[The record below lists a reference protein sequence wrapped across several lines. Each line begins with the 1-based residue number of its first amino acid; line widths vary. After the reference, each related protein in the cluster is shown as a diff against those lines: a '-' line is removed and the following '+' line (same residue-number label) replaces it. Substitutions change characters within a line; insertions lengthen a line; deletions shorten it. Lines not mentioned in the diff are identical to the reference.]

1 MAGVQEVLVE
11 RYELLEVLGRGGM
24 GVVYRA
30 RDRVLD
36 RVVAVKM
43 LPLDRAQDPTA
54 VARFEREARAAAAL
68 SHRNIVAVFDF
79 GADAETRFIVM
90 EYLPGQS
97 LAELVHAQG
106 AIAVGQA
113 VEIVAQVAEALA
125 AAHAA
130 GIVHRDIK
138 PANVMVDAHGHVKVL
153 DFGIARLTS
162 GTSLTQ
168 TAMVIGSAAY
178 LAPEL
183 IRGTSAD
190 ARSDIYAIGC
200 VLYELL
206 AGQPPFTGELAA
218 AVLHQ
223 HNTAPPAPLRRL
235 NPAVPAALDGLVQ
248 SMLAKEPS
256 DRPQD
261 ADAVISALSAVDL
274 AGEEGVQTLPLGDA
288 IAATLPLEAPT
299 RVMPARPTARPTTRA
314 AASGSRTRGA
324 FLAASVLVLGLVLF
338 LLLGSTGG
346 PKAAPGAH
354 KGRKSATT
362 QTTAAKHST
371 NASSTSTSTN
381 TIATNASSTPQTVAS
396 AVASLDALAA
406 KDARAGTVAIPAANA
421 ISGDAQAVLTASQNG
436 QSGPA
441 FAGLTKLGSDIGNAA
456 QHGQISA
463 SAVQGLNAA
472 AASLGTALEQAAG
485 STVTTP
491 GPGQQAGGPHG
502 GGPPPGKAKKSGGDA
517 QKGQNDQ

>member
-43 LPLDRAQDPTA
+43 LPLDRAQDSTA

-90 EYLPGQS
+90 EYLRGQS
-97 LAELVHAQG
+97 LAELVHEQG
-106 AIAVGQA
+106 AIAVGEA
-113 VEIVAQVAEALA
+113 VEIIAQVAEALA

-138 PANVMVDAHGHVKVL
+138 PANVMVDDHGHVKVL

-223 HNTAPPAPLRRL
+223 HNTAAPAPLTRL

-261 ADAVISALSAVDL
+261 ADAVISALSAVDV
-274 AGEEGVQTLPLGDA
+274 AGEEGVATLPLGDA

-299 RVMPARPTARPTTRA
+299 RVIPARPTTRA

-324 FLAASVLVLGLVLF
+324 VLAAAVLVLGLLVF
-338 LLLGSTGG
+338 VLLGSTGG

-354 KGRKSATT
+354 TGRKSGTT
-362 QTTAAKHST
+362 NT
-371 NASSTSTSTN
+371 NAVKHPTTSTASTN
-381 TIATNASSTPQTVAS
+381 TATNTVATNTASTPQTVDS
-396 AVASLDALAA
+396 AVASIGTLAA
-406 KDARAGTVAIPAANA
+406 RDLQAGTVATPAANA
-421 ISGDAQAVLTASQNG
+421 IIGDAQGLLTASQNG

-441 FAGLTKLGSDIGNAA
+441 LAGLVKLGSDITSAA

-463 SAVQGLNAA
+463 SALRGLNGA
-472 AASLGTALEQAAG
+472 AASLGTALERAAG
-485 STVTTP
+485 STVTTQTTP
-491 GPGQQAGGPHG
+491 GPGQQAGGPHA
-502 GGPPPGKAKKSGGDA
+502 GGPPPGHAKKPGGDV
-517 QKGQNDQ
+517 QQGQNDQ

>member
-90 EYLPGQS
+90 EYLPGRS
-97 LAELVHAQG
+97 LAELVHEQG
-106 AIAVGQA
+106 PIAVGQA

-138 PANVMVDAHGHVKVL
+138 PANVMVDDHGQVKVL

-223 HNTAPPAPLRRL
+223 HNTAPPAPLTRL

-256 DRPQD
+256 DRPRD
-261 ADAVISALSAVDL
+261 ADAVISALSAVDV
-274 AGEEGVQTLPLGDA
+274 ASAEGVATLPLGDA
-288 IAATLPLEAPT
+288 IAATRPLEAPT
-299 RVMPARPTARPTTRA
+299 RVMPARPSTRA

-338 LLLGSTGG
+338 LLLGSAGG
-346 PKAAPGAH
+346 PRAAPSAH

-371 NASSTSTSTN
+371 NPSSASTSTN
-381 TIATNASSTPQTVAS
+381 TAATHASSTPPTVAS

-406 KDARAGTVAIPAANA
+406 KDARAGTVAIPAASA

-441 FAGLTKLGSDIGNAA
+441 FAGLTKLGSDISNAA

-491 GPGQQAGGPHG
+491 TTPGPGQQVGPHA
-502 GGPPPGKAKKSGGDA
+502 GGPPPGQAKKSGGDG
-517 QKGQNDQ
+517 KHGQNEQ

>member
-113 VEIVAQVAEALA
+113 VEIVAQVADALA

-223 HNTAPPAPLRRL
+223 HNAAPPAPLTRL

-288 IAATLPLEAPT
+288 IAATLPLEART
-299 RVMPARPTARPTTRA
+299 RVMPARPTTLA
-314 AASGSRTRGA
+314 AASGPRTRGA
-324 FLAASVLVLGLVLF
+324 FLAASVLVLGLLLF

-346 PKAAPGAH
+346 PKAAPAAH

-362 QTTAAKHST
+362 KTTAARH
-371 NASSTSTSTN
+371 SSTSTSTN
-381 TIATNASSTPQTVAS
+381 TTATNASSTPQTVAS

-406 KDARAGTVAIPAANA
+406 KYARAGTVASPAASA
-421 ISGDAQAVLTASQNG
+421 ITGDAQAVLTASQNG

-441 FAGLTKLGSDIGNAA
+441 FAGLTKLGSDISNAV

-463 SAVQGLNAA
+463 SAVPGLNAA

-491 GPGQQAGGPHG
+491 TTPGPGQQAGGPHG
-502 GGPPPGKAKKSGGDA
+502 GGPPPGQAKKSGGDA
-517 QKGQNDQ
+517 KHGQNDQ